1 MKFTTILSSLIGIIL
16 TGIGFGYT
24 LTIDPL
30 LTSNQNNDFS
40 LIFEMN
46 SDSDLNKN
54 EF

>member
-1 MKFTTILSSLIGIIL
+1 MKFTTIFSALIGIIL

-30 LTSNQNNDFS
+30 LTSNQNNDLL
-40 LIFEMN
+40 LIFN
-46 SDSDLNKN
+46 ISSDSDLNNN

>member
-30 LTSNQNNDFS
+30 LTSNQNNDFY
-40 LIFEMN
+40 LIFDIS
-46 SDSDLNKN
+46 SDSDLNKK

>member
-1 MKFTTILSSLIGIIL
+1 MKFTTIFSSLIGIIL

-40 LIFEMN
+40 LIFDIS

-54 EF
+54 KF

>member
-1 MKFTTILSSLIGIIL
+1 MKFTTIFSSLIGIIL

-30 LTSNQNNDFS
+30 LTSNQNNLFS
-40 LIFEMN
+40 LIFEIN

-54 EF
+54 VF